1 MKVGDSTLASEDS
14 SLASDSTGAASESAA
29 AAAAAS
35 GESGDVGT
43 VEAPLL
49 RLWQLRHN
57 ERGMVA
63 FLIIGKTA
71 ADQLNASAL
80 AFLNHD
86 DFEDSVAEQLS
97 GGGSASRAKLAI
109 RGVYYVAFVA
119 GTLYLL
125 FMMFQLPRGGSS
137 APDRGERS
145 KRLGGDGDGD

>member
-1 MKVGDSTLASEDS
+1 M
-14 SLASDSTGAASESAA
+14 
-29 AAAAAS
+29 
-35 GESGDVGT
+35 
-43 VEAPLL
+43 
-49 RLWQLRHN
+49 
-57 ERGMVA
+57 A

-145 KRLGGDGDGD
+145 KRLGGDGGGDDGGGGGGLRAWWQGGGRKHGPMAV